1 MVKVII
7 KNGAEFYIDKT
18 LLGVWDKIRNGKLQ
32 KVDEDRVYVV
42 DGKERT
48 GKSVFAIQQ
57 AAYLDENF
65 NINNVVFTPDEFIT
79 AIKKA
84 KKGQAIVYDE
94 AFFGLSSRSA
104 IGKINKMIV
113 RCLMEVGQKNLV
125 IFLVMPSFFELD
137 KYAAIHRAEVLFHVH
152 RDKEGKR
159 GIVRVYNKGLLQKL
173 YAIGKKHHS
182 YDFPKSFFSLRFF
195 NQYPIDEQKY
205 RDKKSAS
212 LWEEKKTP
220 AEDANEIAR
229 SFIRWTL
236 NKCYSQDEIGEK
248 TGVTQQTIW
257 KSVRKVS
264 KILGKPEKTQS
275 QPPNHINFEC
285 FLKDY
290 LKLIKGKENESSNLL

>member
-1 MVKVII
+1 MKVTI
-7 KNGAEFYIDKT
+7 KNGSNYYIDKT
-18 LLGVWDKIRNGKLQ
+18 LKEVWDKIRNGQLQ
-32 KVDEDRVYVV
+32 KIDEDRVYVV

-65 NINNVVFTPDEFIT
+65 DVNNIVFTPDEFIA
-79 AIKKA
+79 AIKNA

-104 IGKINKMIV
+104 IGKVNKQIV
-113 RCLMEVGQKNLV
+113 RCLMEVGQKNLI

-152 RDKEGKR
+152 RDGQGKR

-195 NQYPIDEQKY
+195 NQYPISEEKY
-205 RDKKSAS
+205 REKKSNS

-220 AEDANEIAR
+220 AEDANEQTR
-229 SFIRWTL
+229 NFLRWFL
-236 NKCYSQDEIGEK
+236 NKSHSQAKIGEVS
-248 TGVTQQTIW
+248 GVSQENIW
-257 KSVRKVS
+257 KSVHKIT
-264 KILGKPEKTQS
+264 KILGAPKKINKY
-275 QPPNHINFEC
+275 PPDISYSEC
-285 FLKDY
+285 LLKDY
-290 LKLIKGKENESSNLL
+290 SDFIKGERT

>member
-1 MVKVII
+1 MKVTI
-7 KNGAEFYIDKT
+7 KNGSNYYIDKT
-18 LLGVWDKIRNGKLQ
+18 LKGVWDKIRNGQLQ
-32 KVDEDRVYVV
+32 KIDEDRVYVV

-65 NINNVVFTPDEFIT
+65 DVNNIVFTPDEFIA
-79 AIKKA
+79 AIKNA

-104 IGKINKMIV
+104 IGKVNKQIV
-113 RCLMEVGQKNLV
+113 RCLMEVGQKNLI

-152 RDKEGKR
+152 RDTKGKR

-195 NQYPIDEQKY
+195 NQYPIDEEKY
-205 RDKKSAS
+205 REKKSNS

-220 AEDANEIAR
+220 AQDANEQTR
-229 SFIRWTL
+229 NFLRWTL
-236 NKCYSQDEIGEK
+236 NKCYSQEEIGKK
-248 TGVTQQTIW
+248 TGVTQETIW
-257 KSVRKVS
+257 KSVHKVS
-264 KILGKPEKTQS
+264 KILGKPQKIDKDT
-275 QPPNHINFEC
+275 PNTINFEC
-285 FLKDY
+285 LLKDY
-290 LKLIKGKENESSNLL
+290 SDLIKGERT

>member
-1 MVKVII
+1 MKVTI
-7 KNGAEFYIDKT
+7 KNGSNYYIDKT
-18 LLGVWDKIRNGKLQ
+18 LKGVWDKIRNGQLQ
-32 KVDEDRVYVV
+32 KIDEDRVYVV

-65 NINNVVFTPDEFIT
+65 DVNNIVFTPDEFIA
-79 AIKKA
+79 AIKNA

-104 IGKINKMIV
+104 IGKVNKQIV
-113 RCLMEVGQKNLV
+113 RCLMEVGQKNLI

-152 RDKEGKR
+152 RDTKGKR

-195 NQYPIDEQKY
+195 NQYPIDEEKY
-205 RDKKSAS
+205 REKKSNS

-220 AEDANEIAR
+220 AQDTNEQMKN
-229 SFIRWTL
+229 FIRWIM
-236 NKCYSQDEIGEK
+236 NHYISMEKIGEID
-248 TGVTQQTIW
+248 GVSPQAIH
-257 KSVRKVS
+257 KSVQKVS
-264 KILGKPEKTQS
+264 KILGKPQKSTN
-275 QPPNHINFEC
+275 QPPHTINFEW
-285 FLKDY
+285 FVRNYSD
-290 LKLIKGKENESSNLL
+290 LIKGERT